1 MTEASGISIIRK
13 RRREV
18 GKIGAMNKKVIIDCD
33 VGVDDALAL
42 ILAFRSPELEVLGI
56 TGVHGNVSL
65 DKVMRNIGKVLTLLR
80 PSRRTRIAS
89 GADRPLQGNPVHAES
104 FHGEDGLG
112 GANIQADE
120 EGDWAEI
127 FPGSADEFITQ
138 MARGHPQE
146 ITLIAVGPLT
156 NLALA
161 LQRDAE
167 GMGSL
172 KGVMI
177 MGGAVRTKGNIT
189 PHAEFNFYVDSLA
202 AKRVLES
209 GLPITLVP
217 LDATHQVSL
226 TPGLMEGRVRPLQN
240 SFSQFVIEATGYEAS
255 AGHFRGGRK
264 VSYLHDPLAVG
275 AAIDSKLVRKEKL
288 SISVEVKEGELYG
301 KSCEIRGGEKNVE
314 VCLGVDREKFLDL
327 FLTRLKG

>member
-1 MTEASGISIIRK
+1 MK
-13 RRREV
+13 
-18 GKIGAMNKKVIIDCD
+18 KKVIIDCD
-33 VGVDDALAL
+33 AGVDDALAL
-42 ILAFRSPELEVLGI
+42 ILAFHSPELEVLGI

-65 DKVMRNIGKVLTLLR
+65 DTVMKNIGKVLTLLR
-80 PSRRTRIAS
+80 PSRRTWIAA
-89 GADRPLQGNPVHAES
+89 GADRPLQGKPVHAES

-112 GANIQADE
+112 GANIQADDPGE
-120 EGDWAEI
+120 WTEI
-127 FPGSADEFITQ
+127 FSGPADELINQ
-138 MARGHPQE
+138 MAHRHPLE

-167 GMGSL
+167 GMGYL
-172 KGVMI
+172 KEVMI

-189 PHAEFNFYVDSLA
+189 PQAEFNFYVDPLA

-209 GLPITLVP
+209 GLPMTLVP

-226 TPGLMEGRVRPLQN
+226 TADLMEGRVRPLQN
-240 SFSQFVIEATGYEAS
+240 SFSRLVIEATGYDS
-255 AGHFRGGRK
+255 KTGLFRGGRRET
-264 VSYLHDPLAVG
+264 YLHDPLPVG
-275 AAIDSKLVRKEKL
+275 AVIDRQLVRKKNL
-288 SISVEVKEGELYG
+288 SISVEVREGEFYG
-301 KSCEIRGGEKNVE
+301 KSCEIQGGAKNVE